1 MSDQHNIT
9 ISGNTVSTGL
19 NDSSN
24 QPIGIIQQR
33 YVYANGHKLSL
44 SESSVECVKCD
55 ESCDVPSLVRESSPF
70 VHVLYKLF
78 AVGKVS
84 NNFCTAAQESA
95 QTFTETVINNG
106 NITPS
111 SSSVSDVAQ
120 YMYKHSTQSQ

>member
-19 NDSSN
+19 
-24 QPIGIIQQR
+24 
-33 YVYANGHKLSL
+33 LSL

-78 AVGKVS
+78 A
-84 NNFCTAAQESA
+84 
-95 QTFTETVINNG
+95 ETVINNG
-106 NITPS
+106 NIAPS

>member
-19 NDSSN
+19 
-24 QPIGIIQQR
+24 
-33 YVYANGHKLSL
+33 LSL
-44 SESSVECVKCD
+44 SESSIECVKCD

-120 YMYKHSTQSQ
+120 YMYKHSSPKATNCLECNQKI